1 MLVFKKYDRQNH
13 LHMQHLKVG
22 LKILNA
28 LSFQLYCGGARIT
41 GVLGETT
48 DLPKEPYKHYHIT
61 LHRVHLAT
69 A

>member
-1 MLVFKKYDRQNH
+1 
-13 LHMQHLKVG
+13 MQHLKVG

-48 DLPKEPYKHYHIT
+48 HLPKEPYKHYHIKLQST
-61 LHRVHLAT
+61 PCHSMTSNSQRQ
-69 A
+69 